1 MKTNNFCHIL
11 LVTYFLLFI
20 SCATYRPQMM
30 AEANTT
36 PAGKEIAHSF
46 YLIGDAGNASAGN
59 STPALQAFQKA
70 ISQAPEN
77 STALFLGDNIYPD
90 GLPKKNDAARALAQ
104 HRLQVQIDAVKEFKG
119 AAIFIPGNHDWYS
132 DGTYGL
138 KRQEEFVEAALGKNA
153 FLPKNGCPIE
163 KVDISDDI
171 VLILIDSEWYIT
183 NWDKHPNINDDC
195 EIKTRQKFFDEYESL
210 IKKARGKTTVVTIHH
225 PMYTNGPHGGQYS
238 AGQVIKPVPVLGA
251 LVRKAGGVS
260 PADVQHPF
268 YNELRK
274 RIITLSQENEKV
286 VFVSGHE
293 HSLQYIINDNLP
305 QIVSGSG
312 SKISATRNVR
322 GSQFSYGAP
331 GYARLDVY
339 TDGSSYVQFY
349 AVEEGNDT
357 LAFSTQ
363 VFEPEKKPVVANY
376 DEHFP
381 ATKKASIYTES
392 ETDKGGFYK
401 SLWGDRYRKYY
412 STPVD
417 APTVDLDTLF
427 GGLIPVRKG
436 GGHQSVSLRLE
447 DKEGREYVMRALRK
461 NAVQYLQAVAFKDQ
475 FIEGQFNDTFTQAL
489 LLDIFTGAHPYAPFT
504 IGKLSDAVNVLHTN
518 PVLYYV
524 PRQNAL
530 GAFNDEFGDAL
541 YMIEERAASGHGDKK
556 SFGFSDKLI
565 STDDMLKNIHKDE
578 DIIVDEASYIRTR
591 LFDMVIGD
599 WDRHE
604 DQWRWGEFKEDG
616 KKVYRPVP
624 RDRDQAFS
632 IMSDGALLGVA
643 TRLVPGLK
651 LLRSYD
657 DELKNPKWFNT
668 EPYPLDVAL
677 IAQSEK
683 SVWDQQV
690 QTIKQNLTDA
700 VIDEALANVPAEVN
714 DATIE
719 GIKQKL
725 RGRRDNLHHISDA
738 YFATINKFS
747 VVTGTNKDD
756 WFVIERMPEGKTKI
770 TGYRI
775 KKGKKADVFHS
786 RTYSCEHTKEI
797 WLYGLDDDDRFEVTG
812 FGDKLIMLRIVGGL
826 NNDTYAVTNQRKVK
840 IYDHKS
846 RKNTFESNKGHI
858 KLTDDYHANVYDH
871 KKLKNNTAQ
880 VLPALGFDPDIG
892 FSVGASAVFTNYGF
906 ERNPFSSQHKVSGNF
921 HGATSGFDVSYSGEW
936 ANVIGHWNLGLFGK
950 YTGPNFATN
959 FFDFGNETENPE
971 VAEVINPAT
980 GEEVDF
986 DFNRVN
992 MEGFTIMPSMIWRG
1006 RAGGSFQ
1013 FGVSYEQQQVE
1024 QDAERI
1030 TGIPGILPDRVF
1042 NAQQFWGAE
1051 ARYAYANADNSTF
1064 PTLGMKAELTAGWK
1078 NNADES
1084 TSFGYV
1090 IPSLSVD
1097 HRLTSNGR
1105 LVLATKL
1112 KGHFNLGDDFEFY
1125 QAATIGG
1132 VDGLRG
1138 YRNQRFTGKT
1148 SFYQNTDLRLHLRK
1162 LKTGILPLSV
1172 GLYGG
1177 FDYGRV
1183 WEENEDSNRWNT
1195 SYGGGLW
1202 VNGADML
1209 GLQLALFQ
1217 SDDSSR
1223 FVFGLGFSF

>member
-1 MKTNNFCHIL
+1 MKTNINARFA
-11 LVTYFLLFI
+11 FLATFLFLA
-20 SCATYRPQMM
+20 SCATYQPQSTST
-30 AEANTT
+30 AIHPPTD
-36 PAGKEIAHSF
+36 KEIAHSF
-46 YLIGDAGNASAGN
+46 YLIGDAGNAAPGN
-59 STPALQAFQKA
+59 STPAIEAFQKA
-70 ISQAPEN
+70 LAQAPKN

-90 GLPKKNDAARALAQ
+90 GLPTKNDAERSLAE

-119 AAIFIPGNHDWYS
+119 ETIFIPGNHDWYNE
-132 DGTYGL
+132 GTYGL
-138 KRQEEFVEAALGKNA
+138 KRQEKFVEDALGKNT
-153 FLPKNGCPIE
+153 FLPEDGCPIE
-163 KVDISDDI
+163 KVNISDDI
-171 VLILIDSEWYIT
+171 VLILVDTEWYIT

-195 EIKTRQKFFDEYESL
+195 EIKTRNKFLDEYESQ
-210 IKKARGKTTVVTIHH
+210 IKKARGKTTIVALHH

-238 AGQVIKPVPVLGA
+238 AKQVLKPLPVLGA
-251 LVRKAGGVS
+251 LIRKAGGVS
-260 PADVQHPF
+260 PSDMQHPL

-274 RIITLSQENEKV
+274 RIITLSQENDKV

-293 HSLQYIINDNLP
+293 HSLQYIVNDNLP

-312 SKISATRNVR
+312 SKISATKNVN
-322 GSQFSYGAP
+322 GGQFSYGAP
-331 GYARLDVY
+331 GYARLDVFA
-339 TDGSSYVQFY
+339 DGSSHVQFFT
-349 AVEEGNDT
+349 VEEGDN

-363 VFEPEKKPVVANY
+363 VFEPNKEVVVANY
-376 DEHFP
+376 EESFP
-381 ATKKASIYTES
+381 ATKKASIYTEA
-392 ETDKGGFYK
+392 ETDKGNFYR

-412 STPVD
+412 STPVE
-417 APTVDLDTLF
+417 APTVNLDTLF
-427 GGLIPVRKG
+427 GGLKPVRKG

-475 FIEGQFNDTFTQAL
+475 YIEGQFNDTFTQAL

-504 IGKLSDAVNVLHTN
+504 IGKLSDAVDVFHTN

-524 PRQNAL
+524 PKQNAL
-530 GAFNDEFGDAL
+530 GAFNEEFGDAL

-556 SFGFSDKLI
+556 SFGYSDKLI
-565 STDDMLKNIHKDE
+565 STDDMLKKIHKDE
-578 DIIVDEASYIRTR
+578 DIVVDEASYIRAR

-604 DQWRWGEFKEDG
+604 DQWRWAEFKEDG

-632 IMSDGALLGVA
+632 IMSDGALLGTA
-643 TRLVPGLK
+643 TKLIPGLK

-677 IAQSEK
+677 IAQSDK

-700 VIDEALANVPAEVN
+700 VIDEALAIMPAEVT
-714 DATIE
+714 DGTIDE
-719 GIKQKL
+719 IKRKL
-725 RGRRDNLHHISDA
+725 RGRRDNLHNISEA
-738 YFATINKFS
+738 YFGTINKFS

-756 WFVIERMPEGKTKI
+756 WFVIERMPQGKTKI

-775 KKGKKADVFHS
+775 KKGQKADVFHS
-786 RTYSCEHTKEI
+786 RIYSCEHTKEI

-812 FGDKLIMLRIVGGL
+812 YGDKLIMLRIVGGL

-840 IYDHKS
+840 IYDHRSK
-846 RKNTFESNKGHI
+846 KNTFESNKGHI
-858 KLTDDYHANVYDH
+858 KLSDDYDTNVYDY

-880 VLPALGFDPDIG
+880 VLPALGFNPDIG
-892 FSVGASAVFTNYGF
+892 LSVGASAVFTNYGF

-921 HGATSGFDVSYSGEW
+921 YGATSGFDLTYSGEW
-936 ANVIGHWNLGLFGK
+936 ANVVGHWNLGLMGT

-959 FFDFGNETENPE
+959 FFGFGNETENLE
-971 VAEVINPAT
+971 TEGVINPAT
-980 GEEVDF
+980 GEETEF

-992 MEGFTIMPSMIWRG
+992 MEGFKLMPSLIWRG

-1013 FGVSYEQQQVE
+1013 FGISYEQQEVE

-1042 NAQQFWGAE
+1042 DAQQFWGAE
-1051 ARYAYANADNSTF
+1051 ASYGYANADNDAF
-1064 PTLGMKAELTAGWK
+1064 PTLGLKAELTAGWK
-1078 NNADES
+1078 SNADES

-1090 IPSLSVD
+1090 IPSLSID
-1097 HRLTSNGR
+1097 HRLTANGR
-1105 LVLATKL
+1105 WVLATKV
-1112 KGHFNLGDDFEFY
+1112 KGHINLGDDFEFY

-1138 YRNQRFTGKT
+1138 FRNQRFTGKT

-1162 LKTGILPLSV
+1162 LKTGILPLSL

-1183 WEENEDSNRWNT
+1183 WVDNDDSNRWNT

-1202 VNGADML
+1202 LNGADML
-1209 GLQLALFQ
+1209 GLQLAMFQ